1 MADSYTTNP
10 GSGGTV
16 FASDDISGTHWP
28 RVKPGWGAD
37 GTATDV
43 SVAAPMPVQAVLSTA
58 SLSNAGTLVTPVFA
72 AIAASSSGNN
82 TIVAAAGASNKIRV
96 LAVQLTAAGTVN
108 AKWQSGASG
117 TDLTGLAYL
126 VANTGYVLPFNPS
139 GWFETA
145 ANTLL
150 NLNLSAA
157 IAVGGSI
164 TYVVVV

>member
-1 MADSYTTNP
+1 MADNVTCNP
-10 GSGGTV
+10 GSGGSV
-16 FASDDISGTHWP
+16 I
-28 RVKPGWGAD
+28 
-37 GTATDV
+37 ATDEIS
-43 SVAAPMPVQAVLSTA
+43 SVHHTLVKVEWGPADTANQTSTSLPLPVQAVQDTA
-58 SLSNAGTLVTPVFA
+58 KMSNGGTLVTPVFA
-72 AIAASSSGNN
+72 KIAASSSGDN

-96 LAVQLTAAGTVN
+96 LAVQLVANGTVN
-108 AKWQSGASG
+108 VKWQSGAAG

-126 VANTGYVLPFNPS
+126 VANTGYVLPHNPL

-164 TYVVVV
+164 TYIVVQ